1 MNKELTIEALVKK
14 NKDVISF
21 VDDELA
27 RLEVPNS
34 VRVEMVTVAEE
45 IFLNIANYAYEDG
58 QGDATV
64 RMEIDEDKRT
74 ITLSFIDSG
83 KEFDPLAKEDPDI
96 YLPIEERPIGG
107 LGILM
112 VKKMMDSVSYYRED
126 DKNHLTVT
134 KKWA

>member
-34 VRVEMVTVAEE
+34 VRVEMVTVVEE

-112 VKKMMDSVSYYRED
+112 VKKMMDSVSYYREN

>member
-34 VRVEMVTVAEE
+34 VRVEMVTVVEE